1 LKNIAIGLNP
11 IFVFHNDYTVKNLL
25 LVVILLFTTFTSTAQ
40 NTGDPFILG
49 TKVHTGMVFP
59 IYEALSYLVENDLY
73 ALDITISFP
82 TYGKDYWEKLYNYPR
97 PGAGYS
103 FWTLGNND
111 VFGKAHALYGF
122 VNMPIFKRSD
132 KFSLNYQISVGGA
145 YITKRFDISE
155 NHINRAVSTHAN
167 IFFRFGV
174 DTKIKYNARSEFVI
188 EAGATHFSN
197 GKIKSPNYG
206 LNSGTLSLGFN
217 YLIGNYPA
225 IIQEPEIPETGKLY
239 EQSLFYSAGVKV
251 YDNLLDYK
259 YFTSSFSYNLERILN
274 HRRRIGLGADL
285 FYDGSIN
292 EALSVEEGNED
303 DEFKNLIRFGLHAS
317 YAARYKQ
324 LTLGIQAGH
333 YLYSKYTVLTKLY
346 TRLSVQYMLSDH
358 LSAGLTLR
366 SHFGKADC
374 AELGAGYFW

>member
-1 LKNIAIGLNP
+1 MKNIPIIIAISLICFAGRAQSPINP
-11 IFVFHNDYTVKNLL
+11 
-25 LVVILLFTTFTSTAQ
+25 VI
-40 NTGDPFILG
+40 IEI
-49 TKVHTGMVFP
+49 KVHTGIVFP
-59 IYEALSYLVENDLY
+59 LYEALSYLIEDDVYAFDLTV
-73 ALDITISFP
+73 AFP
-82 TYGKDYWEKLYNYPR
+82 TYGRDFWEKLYNYPR

-111 VFGKAHALYGF
+111 VFGKAHAVYGF
-122 VNMPIFKRSD
+122 INMPIFKRSD

-174 DTKIKYNARSEFVI
+174 DAKIKYNPSSEFVI

-225 IIQEPEIPETGKLY
+225 IIQDPEIPETGKLY
-239 EQSLFYSAGVKV
+239 EQSFFYSAGVKV

-303 DEFKNLIRFGLHAS
+303 YEFKNLIRFGLHAS

-324 LTLGIQAGH
+324 LTLGIQVGH

-374 AELGAGYFW
+374 VELGAGYFW

>member
-1 LKNIAIGLNP
+1 MP
-11 IFVFHNDYTVKNLL
+11 HTVKNILIITTL
-25 LVVILLFTTFTSTAQ
+25 FFICFTGRAQSPVNPVI
-40 NTGDPFILG
+40 IE

-59 IYEALSYLVENDLY
+59 LYEALSYLIEDDVY
-73 ALDITISFP
+73 AFDVTVNFP
-82 TYGKDYWEKLYNYPR
+82 AYGKDFWEKLYNYPR

-111 VFGKAHALYGF
+111 VFGKAHALYGYI
-122 VNMPIFKRSD
+122 NIPITKRSD
-132 KFSLNYQISVGGA
+132 KFSLNYQISIGGA
-145 YITKRFDISE
+145 YLTKRFDISE
-155 NHINRAVSTHAN
+155 NHINRAVSSHAN

-174 DTKIKYNARSEFVI
+174 DAKIKYNPRSEFVI
-188 EAGATHFSN
+188 EAGGTHFSN

-206 LNSGTLSLGFN
+206 LNSGTLSIGFN

-225 IIQEPEIPETGKLY
+225 IIQEPEIPETVKLY

-292 EALSVEEGNED
+292 EALAVEEGNQE
-303 DEFKNLIRFGLHAS
+303 DEFRNLIRAGLHVS

-324 LTLGIQAGH
+324 VIMGIHAGH
-333 YLYSKYTVLTKLY
+333 YFYSKYTVLTKLY
-346 TRLSVQYMLSDH
+346 TRLSVQYMLSEH

-374 AELGAGYFW
+374 MEIGMGYYW

>member
-1 LKNIAIGLNP
+1 MKNIPIIIAISLICFAGRAQSPINP
-11 IFVFHNDYTVKNLL
+11 
-25 LVVILLFTTFTSTAQ
+25 VIIET
-40 NTGDPFILG
+40 N
-49 TKVHTGMVFP
+49 VHTGIVFP
-59 IYEALSYLVENDLY
+59 LYEALSYLIEDDIY
-73 ALDITISFP
+73 AFNLTVNFP
-82 TYGKDYWEKLYNYPR
+82 TYGRDFWEKLYNYPR

-111 VFGKAHALYGF
+111 VFGKVHALYGF

-145 YITKRFDISE
+145 YITKRFDISQ

-167 IFFRFGV
+167 IFFRFGI
-174 DTKIKYNARSEFVI
+174 DAKIKYNPRSEFVI

-217 YLIGNYPA
+217 YLIGKDPA

-324 LTLGIQAGH
+324 LTLGIQVGH

-346 TRLSVQYMLSDH
+346 TRLSLQYMLSDH

-374 AELGAGYFW
+374 VELGSGYFW